1 MKVLVI
7 LVDGFGAFR
16 CGHVRNPSALR
27 RAVFLET
34 GEAQIVYLGAAMS
47 TVPTAELLT
56 RLKTRVLPRFAAS
69 ASLRDDAWFQLC
81 VEMERLRLPIIMA
94 VKKRLRALCG
104 LTQLRALLHSRAGEA
119 ERHV

>member
-7 LVDGFGAFR
+7 LVDGHGSFR

-34 GEAQIVYLGAAMS
+34 GEAQIVYLGAAMAA
-47 TVPTAELLT
+47 VPPAELFT
-56 RLKTRVLPRFAAS
+56 RLKTRVLTRFAVCP
-69 ASLRDDAWFQLC
+69 SLRDDAWFQLC
-81 VEMERLRLPIIMA
+81 VELERLRLPIIMG
-94 VKKRLRALCG
+94 VKKRLRAICG
-104 LTQLRALLHSRAGEA
+104 LRQLRALLHNRAGEA